1 MGGDAGVAS
10 NELLGHY
17 LNDHL
22 AGAVAGC
29 DLAEQ
34 IEAGQAGTPLGESM
48 SELVADIK
56 ADRVTLET
64 LMEQLGV
71 DKSRL
76 KQTGG
81 WVAEK
86 LTRVRFSDTVT
97 GGEALSR
104 LMQLEMLCV
113 GVEGKRAL
121 WRALQAVAG
130 VESGALGAGSQ
141 PSGLLDLDGLVH
153 RAQDQIDRLERHRLT
168 AAIDGFGAG
177 TATG

>member
-1 MGGDAGVAS
+1 MGGDVGVAS

-56 ADRVTLET
+56 ADRITLET

-86 LTRVRFSDTVT
+86 LTKVRFSDTVT
-97 GGEALSR
+97 GSEALSR

-130 VESGALGAGSQ
+130 SQ
-141 PSGLLDLDGLVH
+141 PSGILDLDGLVH

-168 AAIDGFGAG
+168 AAIDAFGAG
-177 TATG
+177 TVAG

>member
-1 MGGDAGVAS
+1 MGGDADVAS

-22 AGAVAGC
+22 AGAMAGC

-34 IEAGQAGTPLGESM
+34 IEEAAAGTPLGEAM
-48 SELVADIK
+48 SHIVADIK

-71 DKSRL
+71 DRSRL
-76 KQTGG
+76 KRTGG

-86 LTRVRFSDTVT
+86 VTRVRFSDTVT
-97 GGEALSR
+97 GSEALSR
-104 LMQLEMLCV
+104 LTQLEMLCI
-113 GVEGKRAL
+113 GVQGKRAL

-130 VESGALGAGSQ
+130 AENGALGAGSQ
-141 PSGLLDLDGLVH
+141 PSGILDLDGLVQ
-153 RAQDQIDRLERHRLT
+153 RAQDQIDRLEGHRLT
-168 AAIDGFGAG
+168 AATDAFGAR
-177 TATG
+177 TAN

>member
-10 NELLGHY
+10 NELLGQY

-56 ADRVTLET
+56 ADRITLET

-97 GGEALSR
+97 GSDALSR
-104 LMQLEMLCV
+104 LMQLEMLCI

-130 VESGALGAGSQ
+130 SEGGALGAGSQ
-141 PSGLLDLDGLVH
+141 QSGILDLDGLVN

-168 AAIDGFGAG
+168 AAINAFGAG

>member
-56 ADRVTLET
+56 ADRITLET

-81 WVAEK
+81 WLAEK

-97 GGEALSR
+97 GGEALSPDPP
-104 LMQLEMLCV
+104 LIL
-113 GVEGKRAL
+113 GG
-121 WRALQAVAG
+121 
-130 VESGALGAGSQ
+130 ESVT
-141 PSGLLDLDGLVH
+141 PC
-153 RAQDQIDRLERHRLT
+153 
-168 AAIDGFGAG
+168 
-177 TATG
+177 